1 MQTSRRTFRR
11 SLIAATSCLSLV
23 AAVAGLQAFA
33 ADPAAPAV
41 ADLAVNDPAIS
52 VRLSPSQYKQ
62 SIIDVFGPSV
72 DVIGRFEPETR
83 VEGLMAVGAVKANV
97 TDVGFERYEDLA
109 RGIAAQVVDDR
120 RRGMFMPCQPK
131 SVTERD
137 DACARTFLAASGRL
151 LYRRA
156 MTERELSSLV
166 SVVGEAATSSKDFY
180 SGLATGVSTMLVS
193 PVFLFRYKMLEDDPA
208 NPGQKRLTAHS
219 KASQLSYMLWNSTP
233 DDDLLTAA
241 EKGELHTK
249 EGLRRQV
256 DRMIASPRLEAGVR
270 SFFADMLEFSDFE
283 VVSKDPAFFPRYT
296 LKVKEE
302 SQEQTLRTIVDHLI
316 TRQGDYRDLFTTPNT
331 FLTRN
336 LAALYKVALVE
347 TTDNGQPQKW
357 LPFSYKEG
365 DPRAGILAHASF
377 VALHSPGGRSS
388 PTDRGKA
395 LRENIL
401 CQTVPAPP
409 ANVDFAQVET
419 ADPNLRTARERLNAH
434 ATEAM
439 CTGCHKITDPLGFA
453 LENFDS
459 SGAFRTTENGA
470 VIDTSGE
477 LNGKKYDGPVGL
489 FNVLKETPAVTSC
502 VARRVFAFGA
512 GRMPRANDPQ
522 WRPIEAAFK
531 DKNYNFVSL
540 MREIA
545 LSDAFYTVPQ
555 MQVAS
560 K

>member
-1 MQTSRRTFRR
+1 MRKSRDSRRTV
-11 SLIAATSCLSLV
+11 IALTSCLSLA
-23 AAVAGLQAFA
+23 AAVAGYQTFA
-33 ADPAAPAV
+33 ADNPPTAV
-41 ADLAVNDPAIS
+41 ADEPATS
-52 VRLSPSQYKQ
+52 VRLSPSQYRQ
-62 SIIDVFGPSV
+62 SIVDVFGPSINV
-72 DVIGRFEPETR
+72 LGRFEPETR
-83 VEGLMAVGAVKANV
+83 VDGLMAVGAVKANV
-97 TDVGFERYEDLA
+97 TDVGLERYEELA
-109 RGIAAQVVDDR
+109 RGIAEQVVDTR
-120 RRGMFMPCQPK
+120 RRGMLMPCQPQ
-131 SVTERD
+131 SATERD
-137 DACARTFLAASGRL
+137 DTCARTFISRSGRL
-151 LYRRA
+151 LYRRTL
-156 MTERELSSLV
+156 TEREISTLV
-166 SVVGEAATSSKDFY
+166 NVAGEAATSSKDFY
-180 SGLATGVSTMLVS
+180 SGLGTSVSTMLVS

-208 NPGQKRLTAHS
+208 KPGQKRLTGLS
-219 KASQLSYMLWNSTP
+219 KASQLSFMLWNSTP
-233 DDDLLTAA
+233 DEDLLDAA
-241 EKGELHTK
+241 EKGELYTK
-249 EGLRRQV
+249 EGLAHQV
-256 DRMIASPRLEAGVR
+256 DRMISSPRLEAGVR

-283 VVSKDPAFFPRYT
+283 VVSKDPVFFPRYT

-357 LPFSYKEG
+357 LPYSYQEG
-365 DPRAGILAHASF
+365 DPRAGILAQASF

-409 ANVDFAQVET
+409 GNVDFSKVET
-419 ADPNLRTARERLNAH
+419 ADPNLKTARKRMTAH

-439 CTGCHKITDPLGFA
+439 CTGCHKITDPIGLA

-459 SGAFRTTENGA
+459 SGAFRTSENGEK
-470 VIDTSGE
+470 IDTSGE
-477 LNGKKYDGPVGL
+477 LNGVKYDGPVGL
-489 FNVLKETPAVTSC
+489 FKVLKETPAVTSC

-512 GRMPRANDPQ
+512 GRLPKAADPQ
-522 WRPIEAAFK
+522 WLAVEASFK
-531 DKNYNFVSL
+531 AGHYNFVSL

-545 LSDAFYTVPQ
+545 LSDMFYTVPQ
-555 MQVAS
+555 MQVAA